1 MGVFRKRVRL
11 SNLGET
17 VSREVEIYIDT
28 GARLCQISQELTDAL
43 GLVPTGQVTVRYA
56 DDRVGTRPTTLML
69 VEVDG
74 QLASPRTII
83 GGPGAPPI
91 LGANALSE
99 LGLGVDPVEERLIP
113 QVVELLAQTGWPT
126 I

>member
-11 SNLGET
+11 ANLRET
-17 VSREVEIYIDT
+17 VSREVEMYIDT
-28 GARLCQISQELTDAL
+28 GARLCQISRDLARELE
-43 GLVPTGQVTVRYA
+43 LVPTGEVTVRYA
-56 DDRVGTRPTTLML
+56 DNRIGRSPTALVL

-74 QLASPRTII
+74 HLASPRTII
-83 GGPGAPPI
+83 GGPEAAPI